1 MWQTK
6 YASAEP
12 KNLGLGLNFQPLLHT
27 YKVQIKSLLQKD
39 VYPII
44 VYLLL
49 SLSKL
54 LIRTMSDNQ

>member
-12 KNLGLGLNFQPLLHT
+12 KNLGLALNFQPLLHT

-39 VYPII
+39 V
-44 VYLLL
+44 LSHN
-49 SLSKL
+49 SLSPV
-54 LIRTMSDNQ
+54 IPEQTTNTYYVR